1 MTQYELVLQG
11 FDHSN
16 GKTVSEPMNF
26 IVAGSLQ
33 DSIEDIRKH
42 YKWSDALLLSL
53 KVVEAAE

>member
-16 GKTVSEPMNF
+16 GKTVSEPMDF

-42 YKWSDALLLSL
+42 YELNSHHQ
-53 KVVEAAE
+53 